1 MNEPGPQRTLAR
13 AMARGIGRVMPR
25 SWRLRVSEA
34 RARALSAR
42 TRHQLGRLAAS
53 GRPIIVGPYFGEVGF
68 ELLYWIPFLTW
79 FSEEFAVGPERIV
92 AVSRGGA
99 ASWYA
104 HVAARYCDVF
114 EVMDHAAFRL
124 RNESRATHLGEQKQI
139 ARTAFDEEIIREV
152 KARRGVNGEV
162 LHPSTMYALFAP
174 FWWGHLPIAWIDSH
188 ARYRRLA
195 PPPLAAGLS
204 LPATFTAVKF
214 YFNDCF
220 ENSAEA
226 RAFVQDVVRD
236 VTQSQPV
243 VSLSTGLTI
252 DDHAACEPHRS
263 DAVIQ
268 PGYEAQTNLDVQ
280 TAIVGRASR
289 FVGTYG
295 GFAYLAPFL
304 GVRATAYFTDPHGYS
319 IRHLD
324 VARLAIERMGG
335 GPLLDVRAIG
345 TEHSNVRHG
354 GLTCSTP

>member
-1 MNEPGPQRTLAR
+1 VSEPLAR
-13 AMARGIGRVMPR
+13 VVARGIGRVMPR

-42 TRHQLGRLAAS
+42 TRHRLRRLAAS
-53 GRPIIVGPYFGEVGF
+53 GRPIIAGPYFGEVGF
-68 ELLYWIPFLTW
+68 ELLYWIPFLAW
-79 FSEEFAVGPERIV
+79 FSEEFGVGPERII

-114 EVMDHAAFRL
+114 EVMDHADFRL
-124 RNESRATHLGEQKQI
+124 RNETRATELGEQKQI
-139 ARTAFDEEIIREV
+139 ALTAFDEEIIRDV
-152 KARRGVNGEV
+152 KARAGVSADV

-174 FWWGHLPIAWIDSH
+174 FWWGHLPIAWIETH
-188 ARYRRLA
+188 ARFRRIA
-195 PPPLAAGLS
+195 PPPLPAGLS
-204 LPATFTAVKF
+204 LPGAFTAVKF

-220 ENSAEA
+220 EDSAGA
-226 RAFVQDVVRD
+226 RTFVQDVVRD
-236 VTQSQPV
+236 VTHSQPV

-268 PGYEAQTNLDVQ
+268 PGYEARTNLDVQ
-280 TAIVGRASR
+280 TAIVSRASR

-295 GFAYLAPFL
+295 GFAYLSPFV
-304 GVRATAYFTDPHGYS
+304 GVPATAYYTNPHGYS

-324 VARLAIERMGG
+324 VARLAIERMGNRG
-335 GPLLDVRAIG
+335 LLELREIG
-345 TEHSNVRHG
+345 IAHANVRHG